1 MGRILDYIAK
11 ETQGKCFASFK
22 CCYDHSNQLNIEYE
36 QNEDS
41 YINMKDYAED
51 NHSPKSRDMSCL
63 FLKKVDSIF
72 TLKINISISVRNQ
85 LTLLAA

>member
-22 CCYDHSNQLNIEYE
+22 FCYDNSNQLNIEYE

-41 YINMKDYAED
+41 YINMKDVF
-51 NHSPKSRDMSCL
+51 S
-63 FLKKVDSIF
+63 
-72 TLKINISISVRNQ
+72 
-85 LTLLAA
+85 